1 MSLVSG
7 AMQFRRLLKSGK
19 MIVAP
24 GVYDGIT
31 AKLTE
36 QAGFSAAYMTGAG
49 TSAAHGYPDF
59 GLITMSEM
67 VANARRITDAIS
79 IPLVSDI
86 DTGYGNELNVYRTIE
101 QFERAGVAAVH
112 LEDQVFPKKCGH
124 LEDKE
129 VIPLDDYL
137 AKIRAAAAARRS
149 SDFTI
154 IARTDSRA
162 VLGFEEAVKRMN
174 AAIEAGADMA
184 FLEAPQ
190 TMAEVE
196 AVPKRIKG
204 PCLLNIV
211 LGGKTPIID
220 MATAERLGYAIA
232 IVPGLLTR
240 TVIDACDAMLRQL
253 KETGAPPPAGA
264 NKPVRQFFNR
274 FGADEWDKRRTA
286 YRGPGKQA
294 AE

>member
-1 MSLVSG
+1 MPLPTK
-7 AMQFRRLLKSGK
+7 AAQLKRRLAAGK
-19 MIVAP
+19 IGVAP

-36 QAGFSAAYMTGAG
+36 QAGFEMAYMTGAG

-59 GLITMSEM
+59 GLVTMSEM
-67 VANARRITDAIS
+67 VANARRICDAIS
-79 IPLVSDI
+79 IPLISDI
-86 DTGYGNELNVYRTIE
+86 DTGYGNELNVFRTIQE
-101 QFERAGVAAVH
+101 FERAGVAAVH

-129 VIPLDDYL
+129 VVALEDYV
-137 AKIRAAAAARRS
+137 AKIRAAAAARQS
-149 SDFTI
+149 PDFTL

-162 VLGFEEAVKRMN
+162 VLGLEEAIRRAN
-174 AAIEAGADMA
+174 AALEAGADMA
-184 FLEAPQ
+184 FVEAPQ

-196 AVPKRIKG
+196 AVPREVKG

-220 MATAERLGYAIA
+220 MATAEWLGYALA

-240 TVIDACDAMLRQL
+240 TVVDACDAALRRL
-253 KETGAPPPAGA
+253 KETGAPPAAEA

-274 FGADEWDKRRTA
+274 FGAEEWDRRRTA
-286 YRGPGKQA
+286 FRNEKKEA